1 MKTRTQSNSSLNYS
15 LGTESRRLITEKNGK
30 INIRLFQMK
39 NDLVRLEIEDNGL
52 GVAAETQEKIF
63 SPNFTTKS
71 SGTGLGLAMCKDIIE
86 NAGGNIGFT
95 SSPTI
100 GACFWIEMPLN
111 YSMPFCD
118 AKMALA
124 T

>member
-1 MKTRTQSNSSLNYS
+1 
-15 LGTESRRLITEKNGK
+15 
-30 INIRLFQMK
+30 
-39 NDLVRLEIEDNGL
+39 
-52 GVAAETQEKIF
+52 
-63 SPNFTTKS
+63 
-71 SGTGLGLAMCKDIIE
+71 MCKDIIE

>member
-1 MKTRTQSNSSLNYS
+1 
-15 LGTESRRLITEKNGK
+15 
-30 INIRLFQMK
+30 MK
-39 NDLVRLEIEDNGL
+39 NNLVRLEIEDNGE
-52 GVAAETQEKIF
+52 GVDIATQQRIF
-63 SPNFTTKS
+63 SPYFTTKS

-95 SSPTI
+95 SSQSM
-100 GACFWIEMPLN
+100 GACFWIEMPLK

-118 AKMALA
+118 AKMSLA